1 MPEVCSGA
9 NSRII
14 HFFSSSGTPKS
25 MELGTPQNLR
35 LAPPH
40 NTGQPKIFVKSKA
53 LYNHELD
60 T

>member
-1 MPEVCSGA
+1 
-9 NSRII
+9 
-14 HFFSSSGTPKS
+14 

-40 NTGQPKIFVKSKA
+40 NTGQLKIFVKSKA

-60 T
+60 TWKFSKCLVLKRV